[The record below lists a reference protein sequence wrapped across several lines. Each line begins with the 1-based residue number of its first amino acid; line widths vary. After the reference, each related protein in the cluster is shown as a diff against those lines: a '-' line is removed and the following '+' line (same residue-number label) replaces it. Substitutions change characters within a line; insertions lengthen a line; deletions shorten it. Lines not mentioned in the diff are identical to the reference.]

1 MLGTLR
7 TLIAGA
13 NARAEDHI
21 RDVYS
26 IDLIE
31 QKIREATN
39 SLKAA
44 KVSLAGLIQR
54 KRAEERQLE
63 ALQDRITDLMAR
75 TQTAVTAGED
85 SLATEAAR
93 AIATLEN
100 ERATRRDT
108 IAQLE
113 SRTMRLETSVEA
125 AHRRLTDLRQ
135 GAIAAKAIKREQQIQ
150 SKLGHAGSTA
160 TSAMAEAEDLIAGV
174 MQRDDPFERSE
185 ILAEID
191 AGLNHDSIADR
202 MAAQGLGPSTK
213 TTAADVLARFK

>member
-13 NARAEDHI
+13 NAHAEEHV

-31 QKIREATN
+31 QKIREATS

-54 KRAEERQLE
+54 KRAEERQLD
-63 ALQDRITDLMAR
+63 ALQDRITDLIAR

-125 AHRRLTDLRQ
+125 AHRRLTDLKQ

-150 SKLGHAGSTA
+150 SKLGNAGSTA

-174 MQRDDPFERSE
+174 MQRDDPFERFE